1 MVSPV
6 LIAVPVT
13 VLPAVGALWYLL
25 KRYEDY
31 FEDAKVFLAL
41 VFGFFG
47 GLFAIFMEMT
57 AFPFAHPQFIDAM
70 GVGTAFAFFI
80 GAYAFFETGCKTI
93 ILGMRRFRG
102 RKDTPYYGAALGLGF
117 GAMMALGFV
126 AINLNAVDAN
136 AAAQNVTAERF
147 AYSAPSF
154 LGHGRVAVG
163 RDLRARRGGRLRGAR
178 IRGGQAGQGLGHRG
192 HWSSCPCSSR
202 TGCSGRASDAATS
215 SSWFRPSPRCSTA
228 WC

>member
-154 LGHGRVAVG
+154 LAM
-163 RDLRARRGGRLRGAR
+163 
-178 IRGGQAGQGLGHRG
+178 
-192 HWSSCPCSSR
+192 
-202 TGCSGRASDAATS
+202 AALLS
-215 SSWFRPSPRCSTA
+215 LIHI
-228 WC
+228 